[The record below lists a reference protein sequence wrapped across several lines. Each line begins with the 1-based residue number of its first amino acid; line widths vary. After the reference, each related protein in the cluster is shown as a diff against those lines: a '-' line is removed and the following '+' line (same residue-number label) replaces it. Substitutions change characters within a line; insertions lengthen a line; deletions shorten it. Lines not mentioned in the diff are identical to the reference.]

1 MNVILLVALGGAVGS
16 VARYLMASSIQT
28 STGWDFPLGT
38 VLVNILG
45 CFLIGIL
52 YVLLVARPDP
62 RHDLRALL
70 MVGVM
75 GGFTTFSS
83 FSLETVTLAMNG
95 NYTGAT
101 LNVVISVAACLMGTI
116 LGVTLARLT

>member
-1 MNVILLVALGGAVGS
+1 MNMILLVAVGGAVGS

-28 STGWDFPLGT
+28 ATGWAFPLGT

-62 RHDLRALL
+62 RQDLRALL

-95 NYTGAT
+95 NFGGAT
-101 LNVVISVAACLMGTI
+101 LNVLISVVACLMGTI

>member
-1 MNVILLVALGGAVGS
+1 VNVILLVAVGGALGS
-16 VARYLMASSIQT
+16 VARYLMASGIQQ
-28 STGWDFPLGT
+28 STGWTFPIGT

-45 CFLIGIL
+45 SFLIGVL

-83 FSLETVTLAMNG
+83 FSLETVTLVMAG
-95 NYTGAT
+95 NLASAT
-101 LNVVISVAACLMGTI
+101 LNVMISVAACLLGTT
-116 LGVTLARLT
+116 LGITLARLT